1 MAQQLKLGV
10 YTKTRLPPSGVR
22 LIAAGPF
29 SHTSLPRPALCR
41 AAPTKK
47 GAEKNTVRES
57 TNGSDLPVFESNKD
71 DQGEFLPVRNPGTFP
86 NNRSA
91 RQVLMQ
97 PHNLHDMLS
106 VCSRP

>member
-1 MAQQLKLGV
+1 MAQQLKLE
-10 YTKTRLPPSGVR
+10 YIQNKAATFRSPSHR
-22 LIAAGPF
+22 CSPF

-86 NNRSA
+86 NIAVRG
-91 RQVLMQ
+91 R
-97 PHNLHDMLS
+97 
-106 VCSRP
+106 CSCNPTICMTC